1 MMLQKTPT
9 APCRLLRTMLVNLLQ
24 IHNNPKVLLDSRGL
38 ERASPVSLQCSCCSL
53 LAVKTISYKA
63 STEPSRCFLLPPNL
77 AGKGRGEHGSRASLG
92 NKPENQVDGRKMLP
106 LGVKATFAPSGGLQP
121 S

>member
-1 MMLQKTPT
+1 MLP
-9 APCRLLRTMLVNLLQ
+9 
-24 IHNNPKVLLDSRGL
+24 DSSGL
-38 ERASPVSLQCSCCSL
+38 ERASPVSLQCSSHSL
-53 LAVKTISYKA
+53 LGVKTVSYKL
-63 STEPSRCFLLPPNL
+63 STEPSRCFLLPSSH

-92 NKPENQVDGRKMLP
+92 AEPENQVDGRKMLP